1 VKLAG
6 RVAFAAMSLVTAWS
20 IWAWGQS
27 ASGHRADHVSNGTGA
42 TQSELTASTA
52 REATAA
58 DDTTP
63 PPMNWTRFGE
73 ETPPYVAMLINFGI
87 LIAGYYYFGKKSI
100 STALQNRRDTISKEI
115 DEAQR
120 MKHEAEE
127 RAKIYQAKLRRLE
140 DETRG
145 ARDALARSAEAERER
160 ILAEAEDKAARLR
173 KEAEFLIEQ
182 EIKQLRQDLW
192 RDAVN
197 TAISAAGELLKDKIT
212 PDDQQRLA
220 EDHLAD
226 LGLPKASSADE
237 APRAS

>member
-1 VKLAG
+1 MKLAG
-6 RVAFAAMSLVTAWS
+6 RVALTAMSLVTAWS

-27 ASGHRADHVSNGTGA
+27 ASGHRADHVSNSTSA
-42 TQSELTASTA
+42 AQSELAASTA
-52 REATAA
+52 HQGTVA
-58 DDTTP
+58 DDATP

-87 LIAGYYYFGKKSI
+87 LVAGYYYFGKKSI
-100 STALQNRRDTISKEI
+100 SNALRNRRDTISKEI

-127 RAKIYQAKLRRLE
+127 RAKTYQAKLQRLE
-140 DETRG
+140 DEMRG

-160 ILAEAEDKAARLR
+160 ILADAEDKAARLG

-197 TAISAAGELLKDKIT
+197 TAVSAAGDLLKDKIT

-237 APRAS
+237 ASRAS